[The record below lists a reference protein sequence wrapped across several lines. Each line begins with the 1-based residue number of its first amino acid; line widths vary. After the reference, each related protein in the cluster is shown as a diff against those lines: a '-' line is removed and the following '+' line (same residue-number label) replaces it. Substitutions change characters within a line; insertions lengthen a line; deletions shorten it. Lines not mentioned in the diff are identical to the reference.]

1 MTKSESSLLNKKT
14 RFILGL
20 TGSIAMGKTTVSNM
34 FRDLDVQVWCAD
46 NEVNELYK
54 INGAATKVFS
64 KEFPSVVTKTGVD
77 RNKLRGLI
85 HEDNAI
91 LKKVERIVHPLLE
104 YSKVDFIRSNKNR
117 PLIVFDIP
125 LLFETQQEKN
135 FDAVLV
141 VTASELT
148 QKKRVLSRK
157 NINEQDFLLIKRNQM
172 NEQEKIKKADFL
184 INTDKSLLETKQDVL
199 EIYKKI
205 KGFLV

>member
-1 MTKSESSLLNKKT
+1 MKLESLLLNNNT
-14 RFILGL
+14 GFILGL

-34 FRDLDVQVWCAD
+34 FRDLGVQVWCAD

-54 INGAATKVFS
+54 KNGAATKVFS
-64 KEFPSVVTKTGVD
+64 KEFPSVITNTGVD
-77 RNKLRGLI
+77 KKKLRNLI
-85 HEDNAI
+85 HKDNAI

-104 YSKVDFIRSNKNR
+104 HSKVDFVKSNKDL
-117 PLIVFDIP
+117 PLIIFDIP
-125 LLFETQQEKN
+125 LLFEKQQERK

-157 NINEQDFLLIKRNQM
+157 NMKEQDFQLIKRNQM
-172 NEQEKIKKADFL
+172 KEQEKIKRADFL

-199 EIYKKI
+199 EIYQKI
-205 KGFLV
+205 KGFSV

>member
-1 MTKSESSLLNKKT
+1 MKLESLLLNSST
-14 RFILGL
+14 GFILGL

-34 FRDLDVQVWCAD
+34 FRDLGVQVWCAD

-54 INGAATKVFS
+54 TNGAATKVFS

-77 RNKLRGLI
+77 KKKLRDLI
-85 HEDNAI
+85 HKDNAI

-104 YSKVDFIRSNKNR
+104 HSKVDFVKSNKDL
-117 PLIVFDIP
+117 PLIIFDIP
-125 LLFETQQEKN
+125 LLFEKQQERK

-157 NINEQDFLLIKRNQM
+157 NMKEQDFQLIKRNQM
-172 NEQEKIKKADFL
+172 NEQEKIKRADFI

-199 EIYKKI
+199 EIYQKI
-205 KGFLV
+205 KEFPV

>member
-1 MTKSESSLLNKKT
+1 M
-14 RFILGL
+14 
-20 TGSIAMGKTTVSNM
+20 TGSIAMGKTTVSNI
-34 FRDLDVQVWCAD
+34 FRNLGVRVWCAD

-54 INGAATKVFS
+54 VNGAATKVFS
-64 KEFPSVVTKTGVD
+64 REFPSVVTKNGVD
-77 RNKLRGLI
+77 RKKLRGLI
-85 HEDNAI
+85 HKDNAI
-91 LKKVERIVHPLLE
+91 LKKLERIVHPLLKQ
-104 YSKVDFIRSNKNR
+104 SKVDFVKSNKDS

-125 LLFETQQEKN
+125 LLFETKQEKN

-172 NEQEKIKKADFL
+172 NEKEKIKRADFL
-184 INTDKSLLETKQDVL
+184 INTDKSLLETEQDVL
-199 EIYKKI
+199 EIYQKI

>member
-1 MTKSESSLLNKKT
+1 M
-14 RFILGL
+14 

-34 FRDLDVQVWCAD
+34 FRDLGVQVWCAD

-104 YSKVDFIRSNKNR
+104 HSKVDFIRSNKNHS
-117 PLIVFDIP
+117 LIVFDIP

>member
-1 MTKSESSLLNKKT
+1 MKLESLLLNNNT
-14 RFILGL
+14 GFILGL

-34 FRDLDVQVWCAD
+34 FRDLGVQVWCAD

-54 INGAATKVFS
+54 KNGAATKVFS
-64 KEFPSVVTKTGVD
+64 KEFPSVITKTGVD
-77 RNKLRGLI
+77 KKKLRNLI
-85 HEDNAI
+85 HKDNAI

-104 YSKVDFIRSNKNR
+104 HSKVDFVKSNKDL
-117 PLIVFDIP
+117 PLIIFDIP
-125 LLFETQQEKN
+125 LLFEKQQERK

-157 NINEQDFLLIKRNQM
+157 NMKEQDFQLIKRNQM
-172 NEQEKIKKADFL
+172 NEKEKIKRADFL

-199 EIYKKI
+199 EIYQKI
-205 KGFLV
+205 IGFPV

>member
-1 MTKSESSLLNKKT
+1 M
-14 RFILGL
+14 

-34 FRDLDVQVWCAD
+34 FRDLGVQVWCAD

-77 RNKLRGLI
+77 RKKLRDQI
-85 HEDNAI
+85 HKDNSI

-104 YSKVDFIRSNKNR
+104 HSKVDFIRSNKNL

-125 LLFETQQEKN
+125 LLFETKQEKN

-148 QKKRVLSRK
+148 QKKRVLRRK

-172 NEQEKIKKADFL
+172 NEQEKIKRADFL
-184 INTDKSLLETKQDVL
+184 IKTDKSLLETKQDVL
-199 EIYKKI
+199 EIHKKI
-205 KGFLV
+205 KGFLEEK